1 MISTPVVGILSPGE
15 MGAAVGRV
23 LRDHGLRVVTCLEGR
38 GEWTLS
44 RAREAGFQDLPSYD
58 ELISEADIILSIL
71 PPAQALA
78 VAGSAAD
85 AVRRTGAHVVYVDCN
100 AIAPQTVRKV
110 AHIVKQSGAEYI
122 DAGIIGGPPSREHGP
137 HIYASGPNAQSLEV
151 LKSYG
156 LDVRVMGD
164 GIDQASSLKMVYAA
178 STKGIGAL
186 WMELIVAAEAMGIR
200 AALEQEIEDVEHLSR
215 SRVERFMAGM
225 APKSGRYVGEMEEIA
240 ATFAGVGLT
249 PRMLLGAAD
258 MFALVSGTPL
268 ADHPGGHR
276 HEMERV
282 IECLAQAAA
291 NART

>member
-1 MISTPVVGILSPGE
+1 M
-15 MGAAVGRV
+15 
-23 LRDHGLRVVTCLEGR
+23 VTCLEGR

-44 RAREAGFQDLPSYD
+44 RAREAGIQDLPSYD

-71 PPAQALA
+71 PPAQAVA

-110 AHIVKQSGAEYI
+110 AHIVNQSGRRVHRRRHHRGSA
-122 DAGIIGGPPSREHGP
+122 SREHGP

-151 LKSYG
+151 LRSYG

-186 WMELIVAAEAMGIR
+186 WMELIVAAEAMGHSRCPGTGDWGRR
-200 AALEQEIEDVEHLSR
+200 APEQESSR
-215 SRVERFMAGM
+215 AIHGRHG
-225 APKSGRYVGEMEEIA
+225 PKVGP
-240 ATFAGVGLT
+240 V
-249 PRMLLGAAD
+249 R
-258 MFALVSGTPL
+258 
-268 ADHPGGHR
+268 R
-276 HEMERV
+276 
-282 IECLAQAAA
+282 
-291 NART
+291 

>member
-1 MISTPVVGILSPGE
+1 MVGILSPGE
-15 MGAAVGRV
+15 MGAAVGWV
-23 LRDHGLRVVTCLEGR
+23 LREHGLRVVTCLQGR

-44 RAREAGFQDLPSYD
+44 RAQEAGIQDLPSYD

-151 LKSYG
+151 LRSYG

-178 STKGIGAL
+178 STKGLGAL
-186 WMELIVAAEAMGIR
+186 VDGADRRRRGPGNSRCPGTGDWGRR
-200 AALEQEIEDVEHLSR
+200 APEQKSSR
-215 SRVERFMAGM
+215 AIH
-225 APKSGRYVGEMEEIA
+225 GRHGPEVGP
-240 ATFAGVGLT
+240 V
-249 PRMLLGAAD
+249 R
-258 MFALVSGTPL
+258 
-268 ADHPGGHR
+268 R
-276 HEMERV
+276 
-282 IECLAQAAA
+282 
-291 NART
+291 